1 MKKSHI
7 HYTNLEA
14 FLLNL
19 TVSLVAVG
27 TYQML
32 ETIFKRKSV

>member
-1 MKKSHI
+1 MKKHV
-7 HYTNLEA
+7 HYTNFEA

-19 TVSLVAVG
+19 TASLVAVG
-27 TYQML
+27 TYQLL